1 MRKRMTR
8 REASP
13 RSVAI
18 RARRASRKR
27 DDIVRAGLRVFAR
40 KGFSAAT
47 MDDIALELEATR
59 GFLYYYFKTK
69 EEILEAIIANNDLIS
84 GIEKGF
90 DVVSTMPLR
99 EALQFMLR
107 GSLAVMESNGELVRF
122 LQVQALLSTQ
132 QAEVVYTKVLDR
144 LEERTAQALER
155 RQRGG
160 EIRPHADPRHFARM
174 IVDLV
179 ISYFIKRQLF
189 GAREPADSG
198 YLDHMLETLLNG
210 VAARPKSDNSPDK
223 EAPHAT

>member
-1 MRKRMTR
+1 MRERTTR
-8 REASP
+8 RETTA

-18 RARRASRKR
+18 RAKRADRKR
-27 DDIVRAGLRVFAR
+27 DDILRAGLKVFAR

-47 MDDIALELEATR
+47 MDDIAIELEATR

-69 EEILEAIIANNDLIS
+69 DEILEAIISNNDLIS
-84 GIEKGF
+84 GIEKSF
-90 DVVSTMPLR
+90 DVVATIPLR
-99 EALQFMLR
+99 EALQFMVR
-107 GSLAVMESNGELVRF
+107 RSLALMESNAELVRF

-144 LEERTAQALER
+144 LEERAANALQ
-155 RQRGG
+155 QRKLGG
-160 EIRPHADPRHFARM
+160 EIRPDTDPRHFARM

-210 VAARPKSDNSPDK
+210 VAAGPQPDTPPDK
-223 EAPHAT
+223 EASDAT

>member
-8 REASP
+8 REATP

-18 RARRASRKR
+18 RAQRADRKR
-27 DDIVRAGLRVFAR
+27 DDILRAGLRVFAR

-47 MDDIALELEATR
+47 MDDIAIELEATR

-69 EEILEAIIANNDLIS
+69 DEILEAIIANNDLIS

-90 DVVSTMPLR
+90 DLVSTMPLR
-99 EALQFMLR
+99 EALQFMVR
-107 GSLAVMESNGELVRF
+107 GSLALMEANGELVRF

-144 LEERTAQALER
+144 LEERAAQALQQR
-155 RQRGG
+155 RLGG
-160 EIRPHADPRHFARM
+160 EIRADTDPRHFARM

-198 YLDHMLETLLNG
+198 YLDRMLETLQNG
-210 VAARPKSDNSPDK
+210 VAAQSKPCTLPDK
-223 EAPHAT
+223 EASDAN